1 LVLRDGLNFILASTI
16 IHPPQIAYSS
26 VFGSNKWYQSQLL
39 FLIHLNQKL
48 ENIAMYRYSTKPCI
62 LDGVDFQFCKAKME
76 VYIQAQGYA
85 IWEKTYKPYEVPE
98 DNALT
103 AANMPQVE
111 AHSKARNNIFQG
123 LGRSDFDRVVHLKS
137 AYQVCKEHCDC
148 HPRSYECGSI
158 SHIHPK
164 CPKFLARIIRDEDE
178 KEEDDEQD
186 KKKHT
191 SKTNKEKGYLNRKV
205 VHHILAA
212 LNQVNSS
219 DVDSDSD

>member
-1 LVLRDGLNFILASTI
+1 MLTLDVLYSKLKTQEFDVLARKLGSKSIALTSQSSKLHDDNSSTI
-16 IHPPQIAYSS
+16 YALSSLTSITDEQLEEFLEEDLALLSIH
-26 VFGSNKWYQSQLL
+26 F
-39 FLIHLNQKL
+39 
-48 ENIAMYRYSTKPCI
+48 TKA
-62 LDGVDFQFCKAKME
+62 FQN
-76 VYIQAQGYA
+76 V
-85 IWEKTYKPYEVPE
+85 
-98 DNALT
+98 
-103 AANMPQVE
+103 
-111 AHSKARNNIFQG
+111 
-123 LGRSDFDRVVHLKS
+123 RSRRGNS
-137 AYQVCKEHCDC
+137 GP
-148 HPRSYECGSI
+148 PRSYECGSI

-212 LNQVNSS
+212 LDQVNSS